1 MTYRAPVNE
10 ILLSMTHN
18 AGLHQAIKSGLYADM
33 DVDSLLA
40 ILEEAGKFAADIL
53 APLNQ
58 TGDSN
63 PVKLGPN
70 GVETAPGWRNAYAK
84 FVEGGWST
92 VSGSPDH
99 GGMGLPEVVA
109 AAITEMW
116 NSANVAFGLCPLLSI
131 GAIHALEAH
140 GSQALQGQYLEK
152 LISGQWT
159 GTMNLTEPNAGSDLS
174 PMRTK
179 AERVGDG
186 TYKITGQKIYITYG
200 DHDMAENIV
209 HLVLARLPDA
219 PAGTRG
225 ISLFLVPKFMVKA
238 DGSIGARNDAFCA
251 SLEHKLGIHAS
262 PTCTMVF
269 GDKGGAIGY
278 LIGEENK
285 GLACMFTMMNSARLG
300 VGIQGVA
307 LAERATQQALAYA
320 ADRRQGK
327 ALGDSAPISAI
338 LHHPDVQRML
348 LTMQSQT
355 RAARALCLMT
365 AASIDIANL
374 SSNTSEKKQA
384 SDRAGLLTPI
394 AKAFSTDIAN
404 EVTSM
409 NVQVHGGMG
418 FIDGTGAAQHMRDAR
433 ILAIYEGTNGIQAID
448 LVQRKLPLGGGEA
461 VRREL
466 AHVRAIIAKIPH
478 QPAYGHSAA
487 RLTAAVDAMQ
497 QATEF
502 LQGAPPQA
510 VLAGATA
517 YLRICGLALG
527 GAALAAEAI
536 GENSSQTIR
545 LCRFFAEHLAT
556 AAPGL
561 ALSVISGADAVGDVA

>member
-10 ILLSMTHN
+10 IMLSMVHN
-18 AGLHQAIKSGLYADM
+18 GGFDQALKSGLYPDM
-33 DVDSLLA
+33 DLDQLRA
-40 ILEEAGKFAADIL
+40 ILEEAGKFATDVL

-58 TGDSN
+58 IGDTN
-63 PVKLGPN
+63 PVKLGPA
-70 GVETAPGWRNAYAK
+70 GVETAPGWSDAYSK

-92 VSGSPDH
+92 VSGSPNH
-99 GGMGLPEVVA
+99 GGMGLPEIVA
-109 AAITEMW
+109 SAISEMW
-116 NSANVAFGLCPLLSI
+116 NAANLAFGLCPLLSI

-152 LISGQWT
+152 LISGRWT

-174 PMRTK
+174 PMRTR
-179 AERVGDG
+179 AEPVGDG

-225 ISLFLVPKFMVKA
+225 ISLFLVPKFLVNA
-238 DGSIGARNDAFCA
+238 DGSLGARNDVFCA
-251 SLEHKLGIHAS
+251 ALEHKLGIHAS

-300 VGIQGVA
+300 VGIQGVG

-327 ALGDSAPISAI
+327 AAGDTAPLSAI
-338 LHHPDVQRML
+338 IHHPDVQRML

-355 RAARALCLMT
+355 CVARALCLMT

-374 SSNTSEKKQA
+374 SPDAAARKLA

-394 AKAFSTDIAN
+394 AKAYSTDIAN
-404 EVTSM
+404 EVSSL

-418 FIDGTGAAQHMRDAR
+418 FIEGTGAAQHMRDAR

-448 LVQRKLPLGGGEA
+448 LVQRKLPMNGGQPVKHEIALARAMLATLPANSAYGQTA
-461 VRREL
+461 VRL
-466 AHVRAIIAKIPH
+466 
-478 QPAYGHSAA
+478 SAA
-487 RLTAAVDAMQ
+487 LDAME
-497 QATEF
+497 QATHY
-502 LQGAPPQA
+502 LLSAPTQA
-510 VLAGATA
+510 ALAGASD
-517 YLRICGLALG
+517 YLRLCGLALG
-527 GAALAAEAI
+527 GAALAAQAVGDNSAQSI
-536 GENSSQTIR
+536 G
-545 LCRFFAEHLAT
+545 LCRFFAERLAT

-561 ALSVISGADAVGDVA
+561 ALSVISGAEAVREVA